1 MASFAA
7 QPNTVVKISGIGV
20 PGQEWTPALQRAV
33 VLETVG
39 LFGAGRCLVASN
51 FPVDSLCASYD
62 AILSGLK
69 AITAG
74 RPAADQ
80 IGRASCRESVWLY
93 GQITELPDT
102 STKKQKK

>member
-1 MASFAA
+1 MASVAA

-39 LFGAGRCLVASN
+39 LFGAGRCMVASN

-62 AILSGLK
+62 AIFSGLK

-74 RPAADQ
+74 LPAADR
-80 IGRASCRESVWLY
+80 RALFHDTAPRVYRPARSPCPGTV
-93 GQITELPDT
+93 TPLPR
-102 STKKQKK
+102 